1 MVRYGYTYT
10 NMFGNRILIGIFN
23 SKKEAKSHQ
32 EMRDE
37 GNKVNKDRYPR
48 IIEWNEENL
57 KRYNYIYTLNP
68 DGSKHVVK
76 EYDERE
82 DFIPE
87 NWEEL

>member
-1 MVRYGYTYT
+1 MTKFGYTYT
-10 NMFGNRILIGIFN
+10 NIFGDRILIGIFK
-23 SKKEAKSHQ
+23 SKKETRSHQ
-32 EMRDE
+32 EIRAS

-76 EYDERE
+76 ENDERE